1 MSADL
6 RGRLRE
12 LGFNLIEAGGAVS
25 PAVITLVL
33 PPELNSAE
41 VGAQL
46 QESGFLLSCNS
57 DYLQQKNWIQICLM
71 GEIARE
77 KLVSLANALQRVCRN
92 RQPAPSAVV

>member
-1 MSADL
+1 MSAGL
-6 RGRLRE
+6 RERLRE

-33 PPELNSAE
+33 PPELNSVE
-41 VGAQL
+41 IGAQL
-46 QESGFLLSCNS
+46 QENGFLLSCNS
-57 DYLQQKNWIQICLM
+57 DYLQRKNWIQICLM

-92 RQPAPSAVV
+92 RQPAPNVVN